1 MRKIMRSLSGV
12 EAAKQIAT
20 RGLKGLRNFASI
32 FKVDIAGVEVGV
44 DQSLNQ
50 DSQIAENCNT
60 IFLTYLV
67 PLEMQHKQRERV
79 DLAD

>member
-1 MRKIMRSLSGV
+1 MRSLSGV

-20 RGLKGLRNFASI
+20 RGLKVCVILPRSSKLTSPVWKSVLI
-32 FKVDIAGVEVGV
+32 
-44 DQSLNQ
+44 QSLNQ

-67 PLEMQHKQRERV
+67 PLEMQHKQREKGGSC
-79 DLAD
+79 